1 MGLLNKLK
9 SPFAAIFS
17 SWGKIDE
24 DIYEA
29 LEETMITADVGVE
42 TTMFVVD
49 ALRKRV
55 KEEKAQ
61 DIEQVKSIL
70 KDIIT
75 NLITDESEFCPEIIL
90 VVGVNGVGKTTTIG
104 KLGAQYKNA
113 GKTVVLG
120 AADTFRAAAEEQ
132 LEIWAQRIGCEIVR
146 GAANS
151 DPASVAFETMKQSG
165 NADVVIIDTAG
176 RLHNK
181 QSLMDELSK
190 IKRVISREA
199 PDKTI
204 EVLLVLDAV
213 TGQNG
218 INQAKE
224 FSKSVGVTGVVL
236 TKLDGTAKG
245 GVALSIKRVL
255 DVPIR
260 FVGVG
265 EGIDDL
271 SAFNAE
277 EFAEAIVG

>member
-1 MGLLNKLK
+1 MSLLNKLK

-49 ALRKRV
+49 MLRKRV

-61 DIEQVKSIL
+61 DVEQVKSIL
-70 KDIIT
+70 KDIIA
-75 NLITDESEFCPEIIL
+75 NLITDESEFTPDIIL

-146 GAANS
+146 GAQNS
-151 DPASVAFETMKQSG
+151 DPASVAFETMKKSG

-204 EVLLVLDAV
+204 DVLLVLDAV

-245 GVALSIKRVL
+245 GVALSVKRVL

-271 SAFNAE
+271 SAFNAA

>member
-1 MGLLNKLK
+1 MSLFSKIK
-9 SPFAAIFS
+9 SPFAGIFS
-17 SWGKIDE
+17 SFKKIDE
-24 DIYEA
+24 DVYEA
-29 LEETMITADVGVE
+29 LEETMIGADVGVE

-49 ALRKRV
+49 MLRKRV

-61 DIEQVKSIL
+61 DVEQVKSIL
-70 KDIIT
+70 KKIIAD
-75 NLITDESEFCPEIIL
+75 LIFDESEFTPDIIL

-104 KLGAQYKNA
+104 KLGARYKSN
-113 GKTVVLG
+113 GKTVILG

-132 LEIWAQRIGCEIVR
+132 LEIWARRIGCEIVR

-151 DPASVAFETMKQSG
+151 DPASVAFETVKKG
-165 NADVVIIDTAG
+165 ENADVIIVDTAG

-204 EVLLVLDAV
+204 EVLLVLDGV

-224 FSKSVGVTGVVL
+224 FSKSVGVSGVVL

-245 GVALSIKRVL
+245 GVALSVKRVL

-260 FVGVG
+260 FIGIG

-271 SAFNAE
+271 TPFDAA

>member
-1 MGLLNKLK
+1 MSLLNKLK

-49 ALRKRV
+49 MLRKRV

-70 KDIIT
+70 KEIIT
-75 NLITDESEFCPEIIL
+75 SLITDESEFTPDIIL

-104 KLGAQYKNA
+104 KLGAQYKSA

-146 GAANS
+146 GTPNS
-151 DPASVAFETMKQSG
+151 DPASVAFETMKKSG

-204 EVLLVLDAV
+204 DVLLVLDAV

-245 GVALSIKRVL
+245 GVALSVKRVL

>member
-1 MGLLNKLK
+1 MSLFRKIK
-9 SPFAAIFS
+9 SPFAGIFS
-17 SWGKIDE
+17 SFKKIDE
-24 DIYEA
+24 DVYEA
-29 LEETMITADVGVE
+29 LEETMIGADVGVD

-49 ALRKRV
+49 MLRKRV

-61 DIEQVKSIL
+61 DAEQVKSIL
-70 KDIIT
+70 KEIIAD
-75 NLITDESEFCPEIIL
+75 LILDESEFCPDIIL

-104 KLGAQYKNA
+104 KLGARYKTD
-113 GKTVVLG
+113 GKTVILG

-151 DPASVAFETMKQSG
+151 DPASVAFETVKKG
-165 NADVVIIDTAG
+165 ENADVIIVDTAG

-204 EVLLVLDAV
+204 EVLLVLDGV

-224 FSKSVGVTGVVL
+224 FSKSVGVSGVVL

-245 GVALSIKRVL
+245 GVALSVKRVL

-260 FVGVG
+260 FIGIG

-271 SAFNAE
+271 TPFDAA